1 MKGKREQDESG
12 PKDITPTDTVGPVP
26 AKHVMKKVGAF
37 VTSLVVAI
45 IVYVVHGIVYTTW
58 FVQEFRNTNMLLS
71 LIDLVLMVALMIA
84 AALLTYRALN
94 KKIERNK

>member
-26 AKHVMKKVGAF
+26 AKHVMKKFGAF

-45 IVYVVHGIVYTTW
+45 IVYAVHGIVYTTW
-58 FVQEFRNTNMLLS
+58 FVQDFRNTNMLLS

-94 KKIERNK
+94 KKIKRNK